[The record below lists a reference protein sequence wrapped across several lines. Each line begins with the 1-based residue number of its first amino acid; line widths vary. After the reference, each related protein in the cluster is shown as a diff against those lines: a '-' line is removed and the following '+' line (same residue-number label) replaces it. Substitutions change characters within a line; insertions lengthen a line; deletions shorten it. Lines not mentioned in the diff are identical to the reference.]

1 MKTARVKINEK
12 RHLVA
17 KWTTKKGDIVI
28 LDFGSSKFGRILDR
42 AASWL
47 T

>member
-1 MKTARVKINEK
+1 MKTRVKINKK
-12 RHLVA
+12 RYLVA

-28 LDFGSSKFGRILDR
+28 LDFGSSKFGCILDR
-42 AASWL
+42 TASWL

>member
-1 MKTARVKINEK
+1 MKTRVKINKK
-12 RHLVA
+12 RYLVT